1 MRWHVDGYGLLSTQI
16 SLSCFVRTQIETH
29 STHLTGELQHLAFFG
44 GRVISHITYL
54 HAGLTVEMRPLPKL
68 SAISPY
74 KVKKKSIFDRRWT
87 SHARSVGQSRTRL
100 FLEPIKFLLHLS
112 KQERVYLI

>member
-74 KVKKKSIFDRRWT
+74 KVKKNQLLI
-87 SHARSVGQSRTRL
+87 AGRL
-100 FLEPIKFLLHLS
+100 LMRGLS
-112 KQERVYLI
+112 ANHVLVCSLNPSNFCYILANRKGYI